1 MKKLKKVA
9 AVLAAMTFAMTA
21 FTACGGSEE
30 TKETP
35 AADDVPATE
44 APAATEAPTEAPA
57 TEAPTEAPATEAPA
71 AADDDN
77 AAAADDDADADADD
91 EAAALAAELLDA
103 VSNTVWVGMDTDYTC
118 YVLAFGE
125 DEIYFADDLGGVV
138 EGYWDITAD
147 ASHIFIYSDAELTD
161 EIGGFDWEY
170 DEESD
175 TMVIM
180 DTVVMAQTDADS
192 IDAAVEELE
201 KMSFA
206 KTVAEALNETYWFGT
221 DSTDSGLVLA
231 MFEEKMIWASID
243 NEGNP
248 VVETLYWGM
257 DYDNIT
263 LYNAGYQPVLEM
275 GWDISEDMSSLFLT
289 IDGEEIEMSQ
299 TTEDDAAT
307 FIGAAVTIGEVEP
320 ADDADDADDAGAGD
334 DDDYSSYFDG
344 TLWAGQDDEGTP
356 AGLIFDGD
364 TATLAALD
372 ENNELAGGEV
382 EWAADVD
389 YLYLGDAVFTWE
401 MPDDETLVLTGED
414 GSVTTFVVFDGTP
427 EELGATMAV
436 MAAE

>member
-1 MKKLKKVA
+1 MRNLKKVA

-21 FTACGGSEE
+21 FTACGSSTE

-35 AADDVPATE
+35 VADAVPATE
-44 APAATEAPTEAPA
+44 APAATET
-57 TEAPTEAPATEAPA
+57 PTEAPATEAPA

-77 AAAADDDADADADD
+77 AADADADDDADADADD

-103 VSNTVWVGMDTDYTC
+103 VSNTVWVGMDTEYTC

-125 DEIYFADDLGGVV
+125 DEIYFADDIGGEI

-206 KTVAEALNETYWFGT
+206 KTVAEAMNETYWFGT

-263 LYNAGYQPVLEM
+263 LYNAGYEPVLEM

-299 TTEDDAAT
+299 TTEDDATT

-320 ADDADDADDAGAGD
+320 ADDADDDAADDDAGAGD

-427 EELGATMAV
+427 EELGATMAAL
-436 MAAE
+436 AAE